1 MVLSLRP
8 SKVKVTTDM
17 TLKTSKTGI
26 SNQQQANA
34 PLKLNSHTRNTTKK
48 TATLSLLDNFAHLK
62 IVFSCNYVNVRNLC
76 AFRLNKL

>member
-34 PLKLNSHTRNTTKK
+34 PLKFNSHTRNTTKK
-48 TATLSLLDNFAHLK
+48 QQHCPFWTILPT
-62 IVFSCNYVNVRNLC
+62 
-76 AFRLNKL
+76 

>member
-1 MVLSLRP
+1 
-8 SKVKVTTDM
+8 M

-34 PLKLNSHTRNTTKK
+34 PLKLNSHEKHYKK